1 MRGWH
6 SELDI
11 IKASWIVTQHVN
23 PEKVIDNCKQW
34 AKDKQRN
41 PKYFIDLQTQITP
54 DLSKLP

>member
-41 PKYFIDLQTQITP
+41 PKYFIDY
-54 DLSKLP
+54 DG